1 MKTLQDIVTLLNDCN
16 IILEYQILP
25 EHVLGIYHGD
35 SNMDLIIINQYIT
48 TDKIQHRIILAEEL
62 GHYFTTIGNNTPKK
76 YYKYSDMLKVDKCE
90 EKAMRWA
97 TNYLVPDQQL
107 IDLVSCYSMI
117 TIKDCCKT
125 FEVTEDFMKLKFKDM
140 ALRNPYWKLSDGRY
154 LNLAS
159 LPSVYIMDMKG
170 CD

>member
-1 MKTLQDIVTLLNDCN
+1 MKTLRQITTLLNECN
-16 IILEYQILP
+16 IILEYQYLP
-25 EHVLGIYHGD
+25 EHLIGIYHGN
-35 SNMDLIIINQYIT
+35 SKIDLIIINQYIT
-48 TDKIQHRIILAEEL
+48 DNEIQHRIILAEEL

-76 YYKYSDMLKVDKCE
+76 YYKYSDRLKVDKCE

-107 IDLVSCYSMI
+107 IDLISSTGKPSI
-117 TIKDCCKT
+117 DDCCT
-125 FEVTEDFMKLKFKDM
+125 RFEVTEDFMMNKFKDM
-140 ALRNPYWKLSDGRY
+140 ALRKSYWPLNDGRH

-159 LPSVYIMDMKG
+159 LPSVFIIDMKG